1 MNEQLIQIY
10 GYLHG
15 MWRYRWS
22 ALLVTWLVALGAWL
36 YVFILPNQYS
46 AKAVVYI
53 DTTSV
58 ITPLLKGLAPETDTQ
73 NELAVMSR
81 VLLSRENLHTV
92 IRETDMDL
100 EINSPE
106 ERELLVEK
114 LARTI
119 KLKGGDRRSRR
130 ESDADIYE
138 ISYQSS
144 SPDRV
149 YQIVS
154 ILLNTMIENTLNS
167 TRTDTVAAQK
177 FLDTQIAEYE
187 QRLTMAEQRLAEFKK
202 ANVGYMPDEQ
212 GNYYA
217 RLQRAQEGV
226 TTISSS
232 IRLAE
237 QRYSELNKQ
246 LKGESPLLDSDSYQ
260 SASALKLSQYQEQ
273 LNMLLNQ
280 YTEQHP
286 DVKSLRVAIE
296 ELQANKDSGNSEI
309 AAASTGDVVE
319 FNPVYQQIKVDMSK
333 ASIELGALKIQLAE
347 QQDYVKKLKESIDV
361 IPEVE
366 ARLAKLNR
374 DYEVTRERYLNLVE
388 RRESAML
395 AQNAGRSASDVTF
408 RVIEQP
414 VIPVRPSGPKRLL
427 LLITAL
433 FVAIGAGI
441 GWGFLRYMLQ
451 PTFINLRQTSENVGL
466 PVLGAVSLYLTP
478 AHRKK
483 RRFQLAYFLSTATLL
498 VMVSGGV
505 LWYRDLGTALAES
518 LIMGLKQL

>member
-22 ALLVTWLVALGAWL
+22 ALLVTWLVALGAWI
-36 YVFILPNQYS
+36 YVFMLPNQYS

-81 VLLSRENLHTV
+81 VLLSRANLLTV

-106 ERELLVEK
+106 ERELLVEE

-119 KLKGGDRRSRR
+119 KLKGGERNSRR
-130 ESDADIYE
+130 GSDADIYE
-138 ISYQSS
+138 ISYQSN

-154 ILLNTMIENTLNS
+154 NLLNTMIENTLNA
-167 TRTDTVAAQK
+167 TRTDTVTAQK

-187 QRLTMAEQRLAEFKK
+187 QRLTIAEQRLAEFKK

-217 RLQRAQEGV
+217 RLQRAQEDV
-226 TTISSS
+226 TSIRSS

-237 QRYSELNKQ
+237 QRISELNKQ
-246 LKGESPLLDSDSYQ
+246 LKGETPLLDSDSFQ
-260 SASALKLSQYQEQ
+260 SATALKLRQYQEQ
-273 LNMLLNQ
+273 LDTLLNQ
-280 YTEQHP
+280 YTNQHP
-286 DVKSLRVAIE
+286 DVIALTAIIE
-296 ELQANKDSGNSEI
+296 ELKANQDSGNSEI
-309 AAASTGDVVE
+309 AAVSTGETVE

-333 ASIELGALKIQLAE
+333 ASIELGTLKIQLAE
-347 QQDYVKKLKESIDV
+347 QLDYVEKLKASIDI

-366 ARLAKLNR
+366 AKLSKLNR

-388 RRESAML
+388 RRESAIL

-414 VIPVRPSGPKRLL
+414 IVPVRPSGPKRLL
-427 LLITAL
+427 LLMIAL
-433 FVAIGAGI
+433 LVAIGAGI
-441 GWGFLRYMLQ
+441 GWGFLRYILQ
-451 PTFINLRQTSENVGL
+451 PTFINLQQTNEKIGL
-466 PVLGAVSLYLTP
+466 PVLGTVSLYLTP
-478 AHRKK
+478 EHRKK
-483 RRFQLAYFLSTATLL
+483 RRFQLAYFLSTAVLL
-498 VMVSGGV
+498 VVVSGGV
-505 LWYRDLGTALAES
+505 LWYRDLGTAIAES
-518 LIMGLKQL
+518 LMMGIKQL